1 MSTVAIKRIFN
12 RDDGGKEGFLAEID
26 VVSRCEHPNIISL
39 LGFCVEDNE
48 MLMVYEHAPKKS
60 LDGYL
65 GSTNKVN
72 PTWTQR
78 LQMCIDIAHGLHYL
92 HTNMGNKYGIIH
104 GDIKSDNILLG
115 ENWEAKIADFGLSK
129 VHHGYHHASTIKT
142 NHIAGT
148 NVYLDPEYA
157 RTGKLKK
164 ASDIYSFGVVL
175 FEIFSGTLAYDQIYI
190 CENENGLA
198 PIAKQHFEK
207 GTLDKI
213 LDPKIRDEAHELIST
228 LKVGP
233 CLESLNAFSK
243 IAYRCLA
250 ISQAERPTIEEVIK
264 DLEKAL
270 KFQVS

>member
-1 MSTVAIKRIFN
+1 MARSFSRSQKPRRQVQNLDHLKIALKDIQLATENFDEKYCIGSGGYGKVYKSYLAIKMKGKDELTEMSTVAIKRIFN
-12 RDDGGKEGFLAEID
+12 RDDGQGKEGFLAEID
-26 VVSRCEHPNIISL
+26 VLSRCEHPNIISL

-48 MLMVYEHAPKKS
+48 MLLVYEHAPKKS

-104 GDIKSDNILLG
+104 RDIKSDNILLG

-129 VHHGYHHASTIKT
+129 VHHGYLHASTIKT

-157 RTGKLKK
+157 RTGTSPGE
-164 ASDIYSFGVVL
+164 AS
-175 FEIFSGTLAYDQIYI
+175 
-190 CENENGLA
+190 
-198 PIAKQHFEK
+198 
-207 GTLDKI
+207 LD
-213 LDPKIRDEAHELIST
+213 
-228 LKVGP
+228 
-233 CLESLNAFSK
+233 
-243 IAYRCLA
+243 
-250 ISQAERPTIEEVIK
+250 
-264 DLEKAL
+264 
-270 KFQVS
+270 